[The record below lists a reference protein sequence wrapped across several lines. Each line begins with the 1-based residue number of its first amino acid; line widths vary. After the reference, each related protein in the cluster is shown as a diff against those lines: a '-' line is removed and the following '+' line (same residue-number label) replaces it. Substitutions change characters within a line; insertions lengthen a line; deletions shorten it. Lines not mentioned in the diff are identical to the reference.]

1 MNKITL
7 TLTALAAFGAAA
19 AAFAERPP
27 RRAPAD
33 GPKLYR
39 YSKTVEKER
48 PQLDAETKALI
59 SAYRRDPS
67 EANRAALEKKVRANY
82 DAVIA
87 RKQAKLE
94 ELRKTAKHESKI
106 KEMEEIVREV
116 IADKESRVAQSMRRF
131 TDPRL
136 RPGAREAKDGYHPLI
151 GGKANVFVAHT
162 EVTNADYAKFL
173 KDTGRKPPRGWTDG
187 AFPSGEEAHP
197 VVWVSRDDALAYC
210 AWLTKKDPSATYRLP
225 TEEEWEIAAGHMP
238 KDAAFNCKDTHPEIA
253 DKKPHANKLPID
265 AVYTTPVDAYKAT
278 LAACGAVDMWGNC
291 WEWTATEITA
301 TNGAERGK
309 KAFAVKGGSWYANRM
324 SCRTETRGEGRN
336 PHHSYNSV
344 GFRVFKETPAPTPT
358 R

>member
-1 MNKITL
+1 MNKLIL
-7 TLTALAAFGAAA
+7 TLTALVAFGAVSAQGA
-19 AAFAERPP
+19 RRP
-27 RRAPAD
+27 PAD
-33 GPKLYR
+33 GSKLYR

-48 PQLDAETKALI
+48 PQLDEETKSLI
-59 SAYRRDPS
+59 AAYRRDPS

-106 KEMEEIVREV
+106 REMEEIVREV

-136 RPGAREAKDGYHPLI
+136 RPGAREARDGFHPLI

-162 EVTNADYAKFL
+162 PVTNAEYARFL
-173 KDTGRKPPRGWTDG
+173 KETGRKPPHDWTDG
-187 AFPSGEEAHP
+187 ACPAGRESHP

-210 AWLTKKDPSATYRLP
+210 DWLTKKDSSVTYRLP

-238 KDAAFNCKDTHPEIA
+238 KDAAFNCKGA
-253 DKKPHANKLPID
+253 QAGR
-265 AVYTTPVDAYKAT
+265 VGTTSVDAYKST

-291 WEWTATEITA
+291 WEWTTTEITA
-301 TNGAERGK
+301 TRGAEKGRK
-309 KAFAVKGGSWYANRM
+309 VAAIKGGSWESGRM
-324 SCRTETRGEGRN
+324 TCRTETRGEGRD
-336 PHHSYNSV
+336 PHHAYATV
-344 GFRVFKETPAPTPT
+344 GFRVVRETAAN

>member
-1 MNKITL
+1 MNKL
-7 TLTALAAFGAAA
+7 TLTITALASLGAVAT
-19 AAFAERPP
+19 AFAERPP
-27 RRAPAD
+27 RRAPGD

-39 YSKTVEKER
+39 FSKTTEKER
-48 PQLDAETKALI
+48 PELDAETKALI

-82 DAVIA
+82 NAVIA

-136 RPGAREAKDGYHPLI
+136 TPGAREAKDGFHPLI
-151 GGKANVFVAHT
+151 GGKPNVFVAHT
-162 EVTNADYAKFL
+162 EVTNAEYAKFL
-173 KDTGRKPPRGWTDG
+173 KDTRRKPPRGWKDA
-187 AFPSGEEAHP
+187 AFPAGQDSHP

-238 KDAAFNCKDTHPEIA
+238 KDAAFNCKE
-253 DKKPHANKLPID
+253 KD
-265 AVYTTPVDAYKAT
+265 APSGRGGTTSVNAYETT

-301 TNGAERGK
+301 TRGAEKGK
-309 KAFAVKGGSWYANRM
+309 PVAAIKGGSWDSGRM
-324 SCRTETRGEGRN
+324 SCRTETRGEGRD
-336 PHHSYNSV
+336 PHHSYATV
-344 GFRVFKETPAPTPT
+344 GFRVVKETPAKESPAPAPA

>member
-1 MNKITL
+1 MKKLML
-7 TLTALAAFGAAA
+7 TITALAAFGAVSAQGIR
-19 AAFAERPP
+19 RPP
-27 RRAPAD
+27 TEGA
-33 GPKLYR
+33 KLHR

-48 PQLDAETKALI
+48 PQLDEETKSLI

-116 IADKESRVAQSMRRF
+116 IADKESRIAQSMRRF

-136 RPGAREAKDGYHPLI
+136 RPGAREARDGFHPLI

-162 EVTNADYAKFL
+162 PVTNAEYARFL
-173 KDTGRKPPRGWTDG
+173 KETGRKPPRDWANGSYPTG
-187 AFPSGEEAHP
+187 QESHP

-210 AWLTKKDPSATYRLP
+210 DWLTKKDSSATYRLP

-238 KDAAFNCKDTHPEIA
+238 KDAAFNCKDA
-253 DKKPHANKLPID
+253 QAGRSG
-265 AVYTTPVDAYKAT
+265 TTSVDAYKAT

-301 TNGAERGK
+301 TRGAEKGK
-309 KAFAVKGGSWYANRM
+309 KVAAIKGGSWNSGRM

-336 PHHSYNSV
+336 PHNSYATV
-344 GFRVFKETPAPTPT
+344 GFRVVRETAAN

>member
-1 MNKITL
+1 MNTKLKSAAI
-7 TLTALAAFGAAA
+7 AAFTLSAAFAAA
-19 AAFAERPP
+19 SAFAERPP

-48 PQLDAETKALI
+48 PQLDEETKTLI
-59 SAYRRDPS
+59 AAYRRDPS

-136 RPGAREAKDGYHPLI
+136 RPGAREARDGFHPLI
-151 GGKANVFVAHT
+151 GGKAGVFVAHT
-162 EVTNADYAKFL
+162 PVTNAEYARFL
-173 KDTGRKPPRGWTDG
+173 KETGRKPPRDWTDG
-187 AFPSGEEAHP
+187 ACPTGKETHP

-210 AWLTKKDPSATYRLP
+210 AWLTKNDASATYRLP

-238 KDAAFNCKDTHPEIA
+238 KDAAFNCKDKGA
-253 DKKPHANKLPID
+253 ASGRGG
-265 AVYTTPVDAYKAT
+265 TTPVNAYEKT

-291 WEWTATEITA
+291 WEWTTTEVTA
-301 TNGAERGK
+301 TRGAEKGK
-309 KAFAVKGGSWYANRM
+309 KVSAIKGGSWDSGRM
-324 SCRTETRGEGRN
+324 SCRTETRGEGRD
-336 PHHSYNSV
+336 PHHTYATV
-344 GFRVFKETPAPTPT
+344 GFRVVKEAK
-358 R
+358 